1 MQQLLKKHE
10 TKVRFLFVGGT
21 NTVLDF
27 ALLFLFTNLG
37 LNKVVANISSTGIAF
52 IFSFIANRKFTFK
65 DSSKDVRRQFIAFAL
80 VTLSGLWIL
89 QPIIILIATN
99 FLDGTM
105 NSNASLF
112 VAKVLATIVSLVW
125 NYVLYSRLVFKK
137 EEGK

>member
-10 TKVRFLFVGGT
+10 TKVRFLLVGGT

-37 LNKVVANISSTGIAF
+37 LNRVVANIASTGIAF
-52 IFSFIANRKFTFK
+52 IFSFFANRKFTFK
-65 DSSKDVRRQFIAFAL
+65 DSSKNVRRQFLVFAA

-89 QPIIILIATN
+89 QPIIILIATS
-99 FLDGTM
+99 FLDDVM
-105 NSNASLF
+105 SNNASLF
-112 VAKVLATIVSLVW
+112 VAKVIATGASLIW
-125 NYVLYSRLVFKK
+125 NYLLYSRLVFKK

>member
-10 TKVRFLFVGGT
+10 TKVRFLLVGGT

-37 LNKVVANISSTGIAF
+37 LNRVVANIASTGIAF
-52 IFSFIANRKFTFK
+52 IFSFFANRKFTFK
-65 DSSKDVRRQFIAFAL
+65 DSSKNVRRQFLVFAA

-89 QPIIILIATN
+89 QPIIILITTS
-99 FLDGTM
+99 FLDDVM
-105 NSNASLF
+105 SNNASLF
-112 VAKVLATIVSLVW
+112 VAKVIATGASLIW
-125 NYVLYSRLVFKK
+125 NYLLYSRLVFKK